1 MAAKARNIVS
11 AVLGSLFV
19 ALLAGVLAIQSPS
32 VQKRIADK
40 FLSKLTEHLDGR
52 VSFSSVRVMP
62 SGSILIKDLAIID
75 TNPYIDHDT
84 LRAHPPVDTLFYG
97 KTVAATFT
105 LKGLLS
111 DEGLHLSRLSL
122 DNAIFHLT
130 DNPTGPTKSNIQRMF
145 NLPFAKEE
153 PQEGGNIFDIRKVRA
168 SDIAYKMTLYKSQN
182 DWTTPG
188 LHMAD
193 LHITS
198 PVVEGHG
205 VKFTKGRLHAVL
217 DRMEWKEEGCGL
229 EVRSMTGRCTVG
241 MGRTIVEDFHVEDDW
256 SDINFDIYTMD
267 YRNTYAFRRFT
278 DEVKI
283 GCTFAPSVASARTIS
298 ILTGGGLKDSDL
310 LAEIWEGRFDGF
322 VNNFT
327 LSNFSIH
334 DRPSGV
340 SADVEIDAEGIT
352 KPKSARLTLDVK
364 SMHFT
369 TPQLAHLLSGM
380 TGGKAGKIA
389 QYAPEEH
396 FTIKGRASGM
406 LNRINAALT
415 LGTGES
421 SATAEA
427 VISNLVSRP
436 DSLLVSG
443 LVGTTDVDA
452 SLFTGK
458 DVVRNV
464 SLTSKVDAVL
474 KKGDPRIRVDSL
486 IVDRLN
492 FKGYD
497 YHALRIDGTL
507 DGGTVRARISSSDP
521 NLRLG
526 LNGRFDIKPRR
537 GYSAYKLNGEISG
550 MDLKEL
556 GFDTRDSVSRASGQ
570 VYVDFL
576 SHSGI
581 ILGDA
586 QIGGVRLTNS
596 TGTHDIGDVMI
607 GAHML
612 DGRQGLNISSDF
624 ADASYSGSKSVT
636 KLIAG
641 IKKAI
646 LSPALPF
653 LFEKGDADEESGD
666 CEIGLHFHDS
676 RELMS
681 FVWPGIYI
689 ADSTRVNVS
698 LDGGQ
703 LQGGITSPRLAY
715 GSKFLKDTRIDF
727 DNDGGGLNASVSGSL
742 MKAGILALS
751 NPSVSASAKDDRIA
765 ASLKYDGI
773 SGSGDNAEINLSALL
788 LRDST
793 DTLAV
798 SLGTS
803 DSFLKL
809 GGDVWDV
816 SDSDILIRG
825 DRITFDRFRITSGD
839 QHVTVK
845 GGMSKT
851 GADTLDVR
859 VEGLNLAVIDAILPN
874 DFGFEGIAGGQGY
887 LRSPYG
893 NALGLLA
900 NFGCESLKIGGADA
914 GSIRMAGKW
923 DDETSSLGVSL
934 SNMLAGREALYAHLS
949 YSPDTKDVEA
959 KAMLDGF
966 SLKTA
971 APFLSK
977 VFSEIDGGIG
987 GEIRVGGKV
996 GDLRMESRDVTLD
1009 DVLLT
1014 VAYTG
1019 VPYTL
1024 NGPVRITSEGV
1035 FLDGIDVADSSDGHG
1050 TIQGR
1055 ILHSQ
1060 LKNPKL
1066 DAKVNFD
1073 DLLVMNKAYTG
1084 GSDPYGR
1091 IRASGNASVKGPFEA
1106 LQIDAN
1112 VSTSGQGDL
1121 HVGMSGALSS
1131 NGPSNLLTFVER
1143 QKKVDPY
1150 EEMLQELAPAKKAA
1164 ADLAARAKVTVNP
1177 GLKAFIEIDKDAG
1190 NVISFNGSG
1199 SVNID
1204 IHTAKDMVN
1213 LNGDYSINEGN
1224 YTFVIPGILKR
1235 DFVIKNGSTV
1245 KFGGDLSDSDL
1256 DIETVYN
1263 LKTSLSTLIA
1273 DSTVVASRRL
1283 VECGIGISG
1292 KLNNP
1297 EIDFNINVPDLDP
1310 TTRSQVE
1317 SALNTED
1324 KVQKQFV
1331 ALLIMGSFLPSE
1343 ASGIFNGTNML
1354 YSNAADIFSNQLS
1367 NILQKL
1373 EIPLDLGIDYQG
1385 LQSGTSIFD
1394 VAISTELFNNRVV
1407 VNGSVGNRRYS
1418 TSTNPNGDM
1427 VGDLDIQVK
1436 LDQPGRVR
1444 FNIFSHSADEYTSY
1458 LDFSQR
1464 NGIGL
1469 SYQKEFNKY
1478 ADLFRPIFVPK
1489 AKRAAKAASNEP
1501 QPEKEV
1507 IIRIDN
1513 EQRKAVSDTISAGG
1527 Q

>member
-11 AVLGSLFV
+11 AVLGLLFV
-19 ALLAGVLAIQSPS
+19 ALLAGVMAIQSPS

-40 FLSKLTEHLDGR
+40 FLSKFTQHLDGR
-52 VSFSSVRVMP
+52 VSFSSVKVMP
-62 SGSILIKDLAIID
+62 SGSILLKDLTIID

-130 DNPTGPTKSNIQRMF
+130 DNPPGPAKSNIQRMF

-153 PQEGGNIFDIRKVRA
+153 PHEGGNIFDIRKVRA
-168 SDIAYKMTLYKSQN
+168 SDIAYKMTLYKSGK

-193 LHITS
+193 LHITA

-229 EVRSMTGRCTVG
+229 EVRSMTGRCIVG
-241 MGRTIVEDFHVEDDW
+241 MGRTIVEDFHVDDGW

-267 YRNTYAFRRFT
+267 YRNSRSFRRFT

-283 GCTFAPSVASARTIS
+283 GCTFAPSVASARTVS

-310 LAEIWEGRFDGF
+310 LAEIHGGRFDGF

-327 LSNFSIH
+327 LSDFSMH

-340 SADVEIDAEGIT
+340 RADVDIDAEGIT
-352 KPKSARLTLDVK
+352 SPKTARLALDIK
-364 SMHFT
+364 GMHFT

-380 TGGKAGKIA
+380 AGDKATKIA
-389 QYAPEEH
+389 EYAPEEH
-396 FTIKGRASGM
+396 FTLKGKASGI
-406 LNRINAALT
+406 LDRISAALALST
-415 LGTGES
+415 AES
-421 SATAEA
+421 SARADA
-427 VISNLVSRP
+427 RISNLISRP
-436 DSLLVSG
+436 DSLVISG
-443 LVGTTDVDA
+443 LVETDDLDA
-452 SLFTGK
+452 GMFTGK
-458 DVVRNV
+458 DLVRQV

-474 KKGDPRIRVDSL
+474 KKGNPRILVDSL
-486 IVDRLN
+486 VVGRLN

-497 YHALRIDGTL
+497 YHAMRVDGKL
-507 DGGTVRARISSSDP
+507 DGGTVTASISSSDP
-521 NLRLG
+521 NLRLA
-526 LNGRFDIKPRR
+526 LDGRFDIKPRR

-550 MDLKEL
+550 IDLREL
-556 GFDTRDSVSRASGQ
+556 GFDARDSVSRASGQ
-570 VYVDFL
+570 VYADFL
-576 SHSGI
+576 RHSGI
-581 ILGDA
+581 LLGDA

-596 TGTHDIGDVMI
+596 TGTHEIGDIMI

-612 DGRQGLNISSDF
+612 EGQQGLNVSSDF
-624 ADASYSGSKSVT
+624 ADASYSGSKSVPR
-636 KLIAG
+636 LISD

-646 LSPALPF
+646 LSPALPS
-653 LFEKGDADEESGD
+653 LFEPGSADKESGD
-666 CEIGLHFHDS
+666 CEIGLNFHDS

-681 FVWPGIYI
+681 FLWPGIYI
-689 ADSTRVNVS
+689 ADSTRINVS
-698 LDGGQ
+698 IDGGQ
-703 LQGGITSPRLAY
+703 LQGGVTSPRLAY

-742 MKAGILALS
+742 IKAGLLALS
-751 NPSVSASAKDDRIA
+751 NPSVSASAKDDRVS
-765 ASLKYDGI
+765 ASIKYDGI
-773 SGSGDNAEINLSALL
+773 SGSEDNGEINLSALL

-803 DSFLKL
+803 DSFIKL
-809 GGDVWDV
+809 GGNVWDV
-816 SDSDILIRG
+816 GDSDILIRG
-825 DRITFDRFRITSGD
+825 DHIKFDKFRITSGN
-839 QHVTVK
+839 QRLTVK
-845 GGMSKT
+845 GGMSKSR
-851 GADTLDVR
+851 ADTLDAR
-859 VEGLNLAVIDAILPN
+859 IEGLDLSIIDAILPQ
-874 DFGFEGIAGGQGY
+874 DYGFGGIANGQAY
-887 LRSPYG
+887 LRSPFGGYP
-893 NALGLLA
+893 GLLM
-900 NFGCESLKIGGADA
+900 NFACESLKVGGTDA

-923 DDETSSLGVSL
+923 DDESERLGVSL

-959 KAMLDGF
+959 KAVLDDF

-971 APFLSK
+971 APFLTK
-977 VFSEIDGGIG
+977 VFSEVDGGLV
-987 GEIRVGGKV
+987 GEVNVDGKV
-996 GDLRMESRDVTLD
+996 GDLRMGSRDLELQ
-1009 DVLLT
+1009 DVLLK

-1024 NGPVRITSEGV
+1024 SGPVRITSDGL
-1035 FLDGIDVADSSDGHG
+1035 FLDGVAVSDATEGRG
-1050 TIQGR
+1050 TIKGN
-1055 ILHSQ
+1055 ILHHQ
-1060 LKNPKL
+1060 LKDPVL

-1073 DLLVMNKAYTG
+1073 NLLVMDKAYTG
-1084 GSDPYGR
+1084 GSDPYGH
-1091 IRASGNASVKGPFEA
+1091 IRASGNATVKGPFEA
-1106 LQIDAN
+1106 LQIDAG
-1112 VSTSGQGDL
+1112 VTTSGQGDL

-1143 QKKVDPY
+1143 QRKADPY
-1150 EEMLQELAPAKKAA
+1150 EEMLQEFAPAKKAA
-1164 ADLAARAKVTVNP
+1164 ADLSARAKVTVTP
-1177 GLKAFIEIDKDAG
+1177 GLEAFIEIDKDAG

-1199 SVNID
+1199 SVNLD
-1204 IHTAKDMVN
+1204 LHTAKDVVN

-1235 DFVIKNGSTV
+1235 DFVIKNGSSV

-1256 DIETVYN
+1256 DLQTVYN

-1297 EIDFNINVPDLDP
+1297 EIDFSINVPDLDP

-1489 AKRAAKAASNEP
+1489 AKRAAKAASEEP

-1507 IIRIDN
+1507 IIRIDD
-1513 EQRKAVSDTISAGG
+1513 EQRKAVSDTLSSGG